1 MKRLAQVISLSLPLL
16 VLWGCSSSTKI
27 ESDLGISGAPDWVN
41 EGTQAVD
48 TKNGRFI
55 YGVAS
60 APAMGD
66 DSLQTSTVDT
76 RARAE
81 VARVIS
87 TYIDSTLSDYSASSG
102 ADEASLNVEQS
113 INGITQT
120 VLNGSKI
127 KGRWRDKNTDNLWS
141 FAEMDMEALDDAIS
155 TSDKLSQ
162 NFKGY
167 YSKNNSANFDRFMQD
182 AEL

>member
-1 MKRLAQVISLSLPLL
+1 MKRSAYAAFVYLCLLILA
-16 VLWGCSSSTKI
+16 GCSSSTKI

-48 TKNGRFI
+48 NKKGRFI

-60 APAMGD
+60 APPLGD
-66 DSLQTSTVDT
+66 DALQTSAADN

-81 VARVIS
+81 VARVVS
-87 TYIDSTLSDYSASSG
+87 TYIDSTLSDYSASTG
-102 ADEASLNVEQS
+102 DEASLNIQQS

-127 KGRWRDKNTDNLWS
+127 KGRWRDKNTNNIWA
-141 FAEMDMEALDDAIS
+141 FAEMDMSALDDAIAAS
-155 TSDKLSQ
+155 GKLSQ
-162 NFKGY
+162 NFRGY
-167 YSKNNSANFDRFMQD
+167 YSKNSAANFGRFVKD
-182 AEL
+182 AE